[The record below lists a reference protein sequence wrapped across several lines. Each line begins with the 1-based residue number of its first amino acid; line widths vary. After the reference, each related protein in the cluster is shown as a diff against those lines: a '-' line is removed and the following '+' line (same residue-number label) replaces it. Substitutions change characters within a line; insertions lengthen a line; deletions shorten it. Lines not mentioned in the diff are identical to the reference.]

1 MQSILSFGAHA
12 FPDVPSRN
20 CPKSQCSSWRFA
32 PVPPVRTGRGYG
44 VDTGPL
50 PAAGAAW
57 SGAAQDAVT
66 GGGRRAWKADCTQR
80 PYTRL
85 RGSAGAG
92 WSGAAR
98 DDVAG
103 GCGGG
108 ADSDCAQRPYTRL
121 RRSAGAGWSGAARDD
136 VAGGG
141 GGVADSD
148 CAQRPYTR
156 LRGSAGAGWSGA
168 LRYGVARGCG
178 GARIRT
184 TRNDPIRGCVGRPG
198 GLVGCRARRR
208 GWRLWRG
215 ADSDCAQR
223 PYTRLHGSAGAG
235 WSGAA
240 WDSAA
245 GGCGGARN
253 ANCAQRPYTRLCGPA
268 GRDGRGPRGT
278 ARQAVGRSAKCELR
292 ATTLYGVCGWAAS
305 QLGGRPGRRGFR
317 LWRATECE
325 PPATTLYAAVQV
337 GRVGL
342 VGPAPESGAGG
353 CGQAP
358 NAGFVQRPYSGASAS
373 RRWTERTRP
382 RSAGKRRWI
391 PAFDSALPRWRWVAH
406 VRKIAPRKD
415 ATQRG
420 AVA

>member
-121 RRSAGAGWSGAARDD
+121 R
-136 VAGGG
+136 
-141 GGVADSD
+141 
-148 CAQRPYTR
+148 
-156 LRGSAGAGWSGA
+156 GSAGAGWSGA

-198 GLVGCRARRR
+198 RAGRVPRETTWLAVVAGRGFGLRATTLYAAAWVGRGGMVGGRVGQRGRRLRR
-208 GWRLWRG
+208 G
-215 ADSDCAQR
+215 AE
-223 PYTRLHGSAGAG
+223 
-235 WSGAA
+235 
-240 WDSAA
+240 
-245 GGCGGARN
+245 
-253 ANCAQRPYTRLCGPA
+253 
-268 GRDGRGPRGT
+268 
-278 ARQAVGRSAKCELR
+278 CELR
-292 ATTLYGVCGWAAS
+292 ATTLY
-305 QLGGRPGRRGFR
+305 
-317 LWRATECE
+317 
-325 PPATTLYAAVQV
+325 AAVRAGGPRWSGTAWDGAAGRGAEREMRTACNDPIWGMRL
-337 GRVGL
+337 GRVAIGGG
-342 VGPAPESGAGG
+342 VPEGVAFGFG
-353 CGQAP
+353 EP
-358 NAGFVQRPYSGASAS
+358 RNANLQQRPY
-373 RRWTERTRP
+373 TRLC
-382 RSAGKRRWI
+382 RSAG
-391 PAFDSALPRWRWVAH
+391 S
-406 VRKIAPRKD
+406 
-415 ATQRG
+415 G
-420 AVA
+420 

>member
-66 GGGRRAWKADCTQR
+66 GGGRQAWKADCTQR

-85 RGSAGAG
+85 RG
-92 WSGAAR
+92 
-98 DDVAG
+98 
-103 GCGGG
+103 
-108 ADSDCAQRPYTRL
+108 
-121 RRSAGAGWSGAARDD
+121 SAGAGWSGAARDD

-168 LRYGVARGCG
+168 ARDDVAGGCG

-184 TRNDPIRGCVGRPG
+184 ARNDPIRGCMGRP
-198 GLVGCRARRR
+198 
-208 GWRLWRG
+208 
-215 ADSDCAQR
+215 
-223 PYTRLHGSAGAG
+223 
-235 WSGAA
+235 
-240 WDSAA
+240 
-245 GGCGGARN
+245 
-253 ANCAQRPYTRLCGPA
+253 

-278 ARQAVGRSAKCELR
+278 ARQAVAAGRGMRTARNDPIRGCAGRR
-292 ATTLYGVCGWAAS
+292 AAMV
-305 QLGGRPGRRGFR
+305 GGRVGRRGRPWGGARNANCAQRPYTGYAAGPRHNWGGVPEGVAFGFG
-317 LWRATECE
+317 E
-325 PPATTLYAAVQV
+325 PRNANLEPTLYTGV
-337 GRVGL
+337 RVNWPAIL
-342 VGPAPESGAGG
+342 GPAPESGAGG

-373 RRWTERTRP
+373 RRWTERTRA

-391 PAFDSALPRWRWVAH
+391 PVFDSALPRWRWVAL